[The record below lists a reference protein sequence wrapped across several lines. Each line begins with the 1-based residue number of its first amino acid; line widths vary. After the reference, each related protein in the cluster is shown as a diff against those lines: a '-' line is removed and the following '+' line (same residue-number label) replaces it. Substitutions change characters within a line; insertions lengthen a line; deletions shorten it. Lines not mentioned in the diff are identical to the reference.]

1 MPEAQLWALPV
12 ALVAFVAA
20 ALVIGGAGVLMTAR
34 AERLAQVTGLGQA
47 IMGAVFIGASTSLSG
62 LSTTV
67 AAAFAGHAEL
77 AISNAVGGIA
87 AQTAFLGIAD
97 LSYRRANLEH
107 AAASESNLMQGT
119 LLIVLLA
126 TSLLAMLGPEIAWF
140 GVHPVSLA
148 LFGVYYLGTR
158 MISRARDTPMWYPRR
173 TRDTQPAERDEQPSG
188 GESIV
193 RLWAVFALLAL
204 AVAVSGWVIAR
215 AGVAISHHLGVSQTV
230 IGTLFTAVAT
240 SLPELV
246 IAVSAVRRGALTLAV
261 GDIIGGNA
269 FDVLFLAAADI
280 AFLGGSIYHRVS
292 GDQAFWLALSVLL
305 TAILLL
311 GLLRRERHGIANIG
325 FESFFVLLLYLLG
338 LAVLFRGG

>member
-1 MPEAQLWALPV
+1 MPEGALWSFPIAL
-12 ALVAFVAA
+12 LVFIVAA
-20 ALVIGGAGVLMTAR
+20 VVIASAGVLMTAR
-34 AERLAQVTGLGQA
+34 AERLAEVTGLGQA

-67 AAAFAGHAEL
+67 AAAFGGYAEL
-77 AISNAVGGIA
+77 AVSNAVGGIA

-126 TSLLAMLGPEIAWF
+126 IPVLAMLGPDVTLL
-140 GVHPVSLA
+140 GVHPVSLV
-148 LFGVYYLGTR
+148 LFAVYYFGTR
-158 MISRARDTPMWYPRR
+158 MIASARDTPMWYPRR
-173 TRDTQPAERDEQPSG
+173 TYDTQPAERHDQGASG
-188 GESIV
+188 SSV
-193 RLWAVFALLAL
+193 FRLWLAFGILAAL
-204 AVAVSGWVIAR
+204 VAGSGWAIAH
-215 AGVAISHHLGVSQTV
+215 AGIAISHHLGISQTV
-230 IGTLFTAVAT
+230 VGTLFTAVAT

-246 IAVSAVRRGALTLAV
+246 IAVSAVHRGALTLAV

-269 FDVLFLAAADI
+269 FDVLFLALADL
-280 AFLGGSIYHRVS
+280 AFRSGSIYHHVTTA
-292 GDQAFWLALSVLL
+292 QAFWLVLSVLL

-325 FESFFVLLLYLLG
+325 FESFFVLLLYVGAVVLL
-338 LAVLFRGG
+338 F